1 MTTDRELMQQ
11 ALKELEKLC
20 QTFSYP
26 PNSLYD
32 IINAL
37 RARLAQPEQ
46 KHSEQ
51 WWRHEVSNAYANG
64 YEKGRASVK
73 QPEQEPVATL
83 FGSLPVYDVSPKRRK
98 PPTQDLSAPLT
109 VNGVPMYPQRE
120 WQTLT
125 DEEMFSLWVKCPAE
139 TEDRF
144 AFARAI
150 EQALKEKNNG

>member
-1 MTTDRELMQQ
+1 MDNFWTGVI
-11 ALKELEKLC
+11 AA
-20 QTFSYP
+20 
-26 PNSLYD
+26 SLFWV
-32 IINAL
+32 L
-37 RARLAQPEQ
+37 FARLWVRIEREACAKVCDELAADAAKEQ
-46 KHSEQ
+46 DFH
-51 WWRHEVSNAYANG
+51 
-64 YEKGRASVK
+64 
-73 QPEQEPVATL
+73 
-83 FGSLPVYDVSPKRRK
+83 RK